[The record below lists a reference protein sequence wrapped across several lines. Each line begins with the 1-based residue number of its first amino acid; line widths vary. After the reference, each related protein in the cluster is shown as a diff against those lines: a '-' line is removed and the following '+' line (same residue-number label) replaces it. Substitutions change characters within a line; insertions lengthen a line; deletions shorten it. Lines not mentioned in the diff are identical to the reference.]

1 MGTLRTS
8 TKVGWWVCG
17 RAEAGIQHS
26 DLWPNFW
33 PTSPPSYPHTWLD
46 FPLLRT
52 TGFIHQINT
61 LYLWV
66 RSPGCDTFTIKL
78 AGKILGHLSFLQ
90 ESSKPIFLPGTAASA
105 PGWGESTPS
114 GPGGRSCC
122 GYRDLGDSQGLG
134 LSWRAR
140 WCLLERGPLHW
151 LIWWMSPLTAHLLP
165 RYQHLALCCC
175 KLHLGLRVKMWIPE
189 HLNNNINASLEWK
202 AVHPVPNCFIH
213 WITWI
218 CDSPS
223 KFLPVS

>member
-1 MGTLRTS
+1 MSLDLKKSHQTFSKSTLWFRHLEKKNSLQLEGVWTAYRVPCEGHLEGELGRVLGPSFHTVHHFLFSVQMGTLRTS

-17 RAEAGIQHS
+17 RAEAGIQRS

-33 PTSPPSYPHTWLD
+33 PISPPSYPHTWLD

-140 WCLLERGPLHW
+140 WCLLERDLFTG
-151 LIWWMSPLTAHLLP
+151 SFGG
-165 RYQHLALCCC
+165 CC
-175 KLHLGLRVKMWIPE
+175 H
-189 HLNNNINASLEWK
+189 
-202 AVHPVPNCFIH
+202 
-213 WITWI
+213 
-218 CDSPS
+218 
-223 KFLPVS
+223 